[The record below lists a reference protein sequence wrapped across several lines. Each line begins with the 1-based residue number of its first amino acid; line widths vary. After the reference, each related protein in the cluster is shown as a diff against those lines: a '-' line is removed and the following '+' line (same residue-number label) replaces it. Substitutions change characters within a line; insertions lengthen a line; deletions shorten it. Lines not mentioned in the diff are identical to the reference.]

1 MTLRAFL
8 HQACVLV
15 VLVPVL
21 ILSGCGRDS
30 HDVKAAAVGVPALD
44 PFFDEGQG
52 VGHDKQAPSL
62 PVRGN
67 LQQGDAPG
75 LYGGTRQPTICDV
88 EKLKKFLTD
97 PANHRKAQAWAG
109 VFKISTEHIPDFL
122 DRLTPVL
129 LRHDTLVKNH
139 DYKSG
144 TAVSY
149 DSLLQAGI
157 AVLVDQQGQPAVKC
171 SCGNPLRPFKGDAG
185 RIKVDFEHGNKVWPG
200 YDEHEVTAVR
210 PAARPLRQLA
220 LVDVADPERGFERP
234 VGTTGSHDTVF
245 GTGEQHAVPDVVGL
259 SFGAASGRLSG
270 AGLAAAY
277 DSAEPPPDDA
287 RVLASDPVAGTRL
300 TFGEYVTLRVAG
312 GTSGDES
319 GGSSSSGPVGG
330 ENSGSSSSS
339 DPTSPVPDAGSSSS
353 SDPGSSSSDPGSSSS
368 DPGSPSSSSSSPSGV
383 SSSDTPSDSGTPSRA
398 SSPLASG
405 PLPPSD
411 PPSSAY
417 QGASP
422 APPASSDPPPDS
434 ASARPPDSP
443 SVSHS
448 ATGPSPSGTE
458 PAAPGEPVP
467 ADGTGSDTT

>member
-1 MTLRAFL
+1 M
-8 HQACVLV
+8 
-15 VLVPVL
+15 PVL

-52 VGHDKQAPSL
+52 LGHDKQAPSL

-139 DYKSG
+139 DYRSG
-144 TAVSY
+144 TAVPY

-171 SCGNPLRPFKGDAG
+171 SCGNPLRPFKGDTG
-185 RIKVDFEHGNKVWPG
+185 RIKVDFEHGNKEWPG

-234 VGTTGSHDTVF
+234 VGTTGAHDTVF
-245 GTGEQHAVPDVVGL
+245 STGEQHAVPDVIGL

-270 AGLAAAY
+270 AGLAVAY

-287 RVLASDPVAGTRL
+287 RVLASDPVAGTPL

-312 GTSGDES
+312 GTSGDDS
-319 GGSSSSGPVGG
+319 GGSSSSGSGSVGG
-330 ENSGSSSSS
+330 QDSGSSSSS
-339 DPTSPVPDAGSSSS
+339 DQ
-353 SDPGSSSSDPGSSSS
+353 GSSSSDAGSPSSDAGSPSS

-383 SSSDTPSDSGTPSRA
+383 SSSGTASDSGTPSRA
-398 SSPLASG
+398 ASPLASG
-405 PLPPSD
+405 PPPPSD

-422 APPASSDPPPDS
+422 APPASPDP
-434 ASARPPDSP
+434 PPDSP
-443 SVSHS
+443 SVAHS
-448 ATGPSPSGTE
+448 ATGPSPSKTE
-458 PAAPGEPVP
+458 PAAPSEPVP
-467 ADGTGSDTT
+467 ADGTGSGTT

>member
-1 MTLRAFL
+1 M
-8 HQACVLV
+8 
-15 VLVPVL
+15 PVL
-21 ILSGCGRDS
+21 ILSGCGRDA

-52 VGHDKQAPSL
+52 LGHDKQAPSL

-109 VFKISTEHIPDFL
+109 VFEISTEQIPDFL

-139 DYKSG
+139 DYRSG
-144 TAVSY
+144 TAVPY

-171 SCGNPLRPFKGDAG
+171 SCGNPLRPFKGDTG
-185 RIKVDFEHGNKVWPG
+185 RIKVDFEHGNKEWPG

-210 PAARPLRQLA
+210 PAARPLKQLA

-234 VGTTGSHDTVF
+234 VGTTGAHDTVF
-245 GTGEQHAVPDVVGL
+245 STGEQHAVPDVIGL
-259 SFGAASGRLSG
+259 TFGAASGRLSG
-270 AGLAAAY
+270 AGLAVAY
-277 DSAEPPPDDA
+277 DGAEPPPDDA
-287 RVLASDPVAGTRL
+287 RVLASDPVAGTPL
-300 TFGEYVTLRVAG
+300 TFGEYVTLRVSG

-319 GGSSSSGPVGG
+319 GGSSSSGYGSVGG
-330 ENSGSSSSS
+330 EDSGSSSSS
-339 DPTSPVPDAGSSSS
+339 DPTSPSSHAGSSSS
-353 SDPGSSSSDPGSSSS
+353 SDQGSSSSDAGSTSSGPGSPSS

-383 SSSDTPSDSGTPSRA
+383 SSSGTPSDSGTPSRA
-398 SSPLASG
+398 ASPLASG
-405 PLPPSD
+405 PPPPSD

-422 APPASSDPPPDS
+422 APQASPDP
-434 ASARPPDSP
+434 PPDSP
-443 SVSHS
+443 SVAHS
-448 ATGPSPSGTE
+448 ATGPAPSETE
-458 PAAPGEPVP
+458 PAAPSEPVP
-467 ADGTGSDTT
+467 ADGTGSGTT